1 MEKKNKETK
10 NGLAHRILSTNWIL
24 IAILVLMGYWI
35 FFGGNKRFD
44 QTFSFQPR
52 RSIVGMSDSL
62 NADAI
67 AKLGVDLTENLDP
80 KLIPSLVEQAM
91 KETVESG
98 VSEQEFV
105 RTLVTRVSN
114 KIRDISTIDLNN
126 DSIADPILVVPQNIA
141 EGGEHLQLSI
151 RVPDPA
157 EVGAFPRGSD
167 QKAWLE
173 IAENKSIE
181 VMTATAIKENDQNM
195 VIQSAP
201 NPQVYSSHPPYYHQS
216 TSLSNVLLTSMM
228 LSWMFSPA
236 YYGPGF
242 GSGYYGGAP
251 RTTTVIRQNRAG
263 NISNL
268 RTARGSSAAAVNSK
282 GQSIASNKFKNVP
295 PKSLN
300 QIKTT
305 QFRSGSGQRVSRA
318 GGFGRS
324 SAVRGAPS
332 SRNTFR
338 SSLSQRRS
346 VSSFGRRGFRRSFG
360 GFGRRR

>member
-1 MEKKNKETK
+1 MAKRTKETK
-10 NGLAHRILSTNWIL
+10 NDLVHRIFSTNGIL
-24 IAILVLMGYWI
+24 IVILLLMGYWI
-35 FFGGNKRFD
+35 FFGGTKKYDRS
-44 QTFSFQPR
+44 FSFQPR
-52 RSIVGMSDSL
+52 RSIVGISDSL
-62 NADAI
+62 SADAI

-91 KETVESG
+91 KETVQSG
-98 VSEQEFV
+98 VKEQEFV
-105 RTLVTRVSN
+105 QTLITRVSN

-126 DSIADPILVVPQNIA
+126 DSIADPILIVPQNIS
-141 EGGEHLQLSI
+141 EGAEHLQLSI

-157 EVGAFPRGSD
+157 EVSTFPKSSD
-167 QKAWLE
+167 QNAWLD

-181 VMTATAIKENDQNM
+181 VMTAAAIKENDQNM

-201 NPQVYSSHPPYYHQS
+201 NPQVYSAHPPYYHHS
-216 TSLSNVLLTSMM
+216 TSLTNVLVTSMM

-236 YYGPGF
+236 FYGPGF
-242 GSGYYGGAP
+242 GYGYYGGP
-251 RTTTVIRQNRAG
+251 NRTTSVIQQNRAG
-263 NISNL
+263 NMSNL
-268 RTARGSSAAAVNSK
+268 RTARGSSAAAINSR

-305 QFRSGSGQRVSRA
+305 QFRARSGQSVSRA

-324 SAVRGAPS
+324 SAVRSAPT
-332 SRNTFR
+332 SRRSFR
-338 SSLSQRRS
+338 SGLSQRRS
-346 VSSFGRRGFRRSFG
+346 FGSFGRRGVRRSFG